1 MRNLLV
7 FCGTDGD
14 DRFLIGWDIFWGKN
28 QRVLPRMGLNSVEAS
43 MARANRLRHANK
55 CFEHAVENRG
65 DRIMRDD
72 FLQPSAA

>member
-14 DRFLIGWDIFWGKN
+14 DRFLIGWDNFWGKD

-43 MARANRLRHANK
+43 MARANRL
-55 CFEHAVENRG
+55 
-65 DRIMRDD
+65 
-72 FLQPSAA
+72 